1 MGKSRNSKYYRDFS
15 DYERDKA
22 IKKRDNRSSRR
33 AKQARREKQYEVAN
47 DDGVNYEDDY
57 YSVKFDRKW

>member
-15 DYERDKA
+15 DYDSVKKKDKRTSR
-22 IKKRDNRSSRR
+22 KEKQSRR
-33 AKQARREKQYEVAN
+33 DRQFQVAD

-57 YSVKFDRKW
+57 SYANRKW